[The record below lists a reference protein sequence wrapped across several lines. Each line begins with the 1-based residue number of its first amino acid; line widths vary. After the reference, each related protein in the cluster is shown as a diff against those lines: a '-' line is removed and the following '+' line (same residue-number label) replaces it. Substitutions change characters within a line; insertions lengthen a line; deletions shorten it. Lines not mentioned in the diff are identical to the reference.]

1 MLKLKHGFKADCEK
15 YAKFY
20 RKELGLKDADPLH
33 SMALAEHL
41 GVPLYRISEL
51 DLLPPEV
58 ALFLAKQTDQKFFAA
73 TIGDGSFRAIV
84 YNEFVALTR
93 QNSDI
98 MHELSHIIAGHP
110 LYPSISA
117 DKQRIHDPIH
127 EEEAKVLS
135 FTLMIPRA
143 VALRIVEEKIATSD
157 ATKIFHASPAAIN
170 YRIAKTDARQWANNR
185 RKKAIGG

>member
-1 MLKLKHGFKADCEK
+1 MLKLKYGFKTDCEK
-15 YAKFY
+15 YAKLF
-20 RKELGLKDADPLH
+20 RNELGLKEADPLH
-33 SMALAEHL
+33 SKALAEHL
-41 GVPLYRISEL
+41 GIPLYRISEL
-51 DLLPPEV
+51 DSLSPQISLS
-58 ALFLAKQTDQKFFAA
+58 LAKQTNQKFFAA
-73 TIGDGSFRAIV
+73 TIGDESFRAVV

-110 LYPSISA
+110 LYSSISA

-143 VALRIVEEKIATSD
+143 VALRIVEEEITTLD

-170 YRIAKTDARQWANNR
+170 YRIAKTDAKQWANNR
-185 RKKAIGG
+185 RMKVMGG